1 MPETEP
7 PIADGPAAN
16 EPPPPRRSRGGR
28 PKNPPGTV
36 RATTIGVRV
45 SPAELDALQAKAEQM
60 GMTPAHWLREAALSR
75 RLPTP
80 PVPAIN
86 RAHYAELARL
96 SANINQLAKLA
107 NTGHPVTVDSAF
119 LQRLGTEVA
128 RLRLTLINAGGRP

>member
-1 MPETEP
+1 MPETESPIDGSALDDSP
-7 PIADGPAAN
+7 PSS
-16 EPPPPRRSRGGR
+16 RSRGGR

-45 SPAELDALQAKAEQM
+45 SPTELQALQAKAKQM

-96 SANINQLAKLA
+96 SGNINQLAKLA
-107 NTGHPVTVDSAF
+107 NTGHPVSVDSAF

-128 RLRLTLINAGGRP
+128 QLRLALLNAGSRP